1 MSVPVDV
8 QLSVVGKI
16 VVNDERN
23 LRNIQT
29 SGPNVCGDQ
38 HSTAQEK
45 QQKDYISNTSG
56 TLICFLSTVFKVDV
70 TSDRSSLSYCGTDR
84 KYVTDKKC
92 KAELGSVHQLLIG
105 CGSQVYADE

>member
-1 MSVPVDV
+1 MFVLKCVYSERVHSFIPERPRSVSVPVDV

-38 HSTAQEK
+38 HSTAREK
-45 QQKDYISNTSG
+45 QQKDYHLKHFWDIN
-56 TLICFLSTVFKVDV
+56 LLPVDCV
-70 TSDRSSLSYCGTDR
+70 
-84 KYVTDKKC
+84 
-92 KAELGSVHQLLIG
+92 
-105 CGSQVYADE
+105 